1 MKYRGEREWSGYS
14 RGFDIVIVEA
24 DSESEAQELIE
35 DYEGEVV
42 SRTVIREDTEGGE
55 VYGVTKEEA

>member
-1 MKYRGEREWSGYS
+1 MIYQGKREWSSYS
-14 RGFDIVIVEA
+14 RGYVVVIVEA